1 MDSTYKIRRNL
12 LIGFFVAICFSIYYV
27 YRILSPFLICTL
39 LVYLFAPIVQYL
51 SEKGIKGVKLSR
63 GLSVA
68 LIYVTF
74 LGVLILLGTFLFP
87 MLFVEVKKIAS
98 DIPKQINDFK
108 DNSLPLLVSNIQDQF
123 DSFGVDVNLQSEL
136 DKNLSHILSSSEGK
150 IENFPKYI
158 QNIIGGFFS
167 TLTTLVVIIIFTAF
181 VLIDLPKL
189 KATLLRIIPWKYQK
203 GVTELAIEINRDLG
217 GAIRGQLIICI
228 LNGLLTTIGLFV
240 LKIKYAVTLGIIA
253 AIFSLIP
260 IFGTIFSLV
269 PTVAIALTQ
278 SWVAALEV
286 VAVVLLIHLIEA
298 NFFNPKIM
306 GSSVE
311 LHPAIIIFSIYVGEH
326 LFGMAG
332 LLLAVPVVAIIRSII
347 IFLYRKYFMENAEV
361 SEISIN

>member
-1 MDSTYKIRRNL
+1 MDSINKIRRNL
-12 LIGFFVAICFSIYYV
+12 LIGFFIAIALSLYYV
-27 YRILSPFLICTL
+27 YNILAPFLICTL
-39 LVYLFAPIVQYL
+39 LVYLCAPIVHYL
-51 SEKGIKGVKLSR
+51 SEKGIKGFKFSR
-63 GLSVA
+63 GGSVV
-68 LIYVTF
+68 LIYITF
-74 LGVLILLGTFLFP
+74 LGIVILLGTFLFP
-87 MLFVEVKKIAS
+87 MLFAEVKKIAS

-108 DNSLPLLVSNIQDQF
+108 DTTLPILVSNIQDQF
-123 DSFGVDVNLQSEL
+123 DSFGVDVNLQGEL
-136 DKNLSHILSSSEGK
+136 DKNLSHLLSSSEGK
-150 IENFPKYI
+150 IENFPKYV

-167 TLTTLVVIIIFTAF
+167 TLTTLVVIVIFTAF

-189 KATLLRIIPWKYQK
+189 KASLFQIIPKSYQK
-203 GVTELAIEINRDLG
+203 GITELALEINRDLS

-228 LNGLLTTIGLFV
+228 LNGLLTTIALFI

-260 IFGTIFSLV
+260 IFGTIFSLA
-269 PTVAIALTQ
+269 PTVTIALTQ

-332 LLLAVPVVAIIRSII
+332 LLLAVPLVAIIRSII
-347 IFLYRKYFMENAEV
+347 IFLYKKYFMEESSN
-361 SEISIN
+361 ISIAKI